1 MKTSKH
7 FSRHIFL
14 ILALLFSLAACA
26 AETPP
31 AALCEPDSR
40 GFIPLPTRP
49 LGLDPDLRQPA
60 PDGPMSGDDCLPA
73 TAAPPDGA
81 PLNVSAASPR
91 NESLA
96 MGDQQ
101 LAAAAVGDDMLAL
114 AWLEEGDLI
123 VSLARGGS
131 FLQARRVDRAT
142 SASLV
147 FSTVNRLHLA
157 YERDGLILYQATDQG
172 AHPAEPAFWLQ
183 AAVGQ
188 NPQIALDG
196 RNRAHILYESGG
208 DIWHAEHLYDL
219 YWHTVRLGP
228 GHTPRVVTFYDQ
240 PGRPNAAERGFALS
254 YLDGNTLHLRTYGL
268 TPLLLP
274 GWTMVAQLT
283 LPELPMGG
291 VALHSLRAGEH
302 HLLAAAWTSHAP
314 APPPP
319 PVPVPP
325 TYEAVN
331 PLAPYAVV
339 NPDRVHSPFNA
350 VRIFA
355 ENAVFD
361 GGLYQVVNVLPGT
374 AVTFSAYGLAFSSDG
389 ADPTTPVNPADM
401 RLQIGLDP
409 TGGTNPDGGTVLWSG
424 SANPL
429 TQYQPFTV
437 SGTAV
442 TDRITLFLRARPDGV
457 RVHNQAYWD
466 SATLSGGSLANGEME
481 LFSGGIPAGWT
492 PFYEDSGALPAA
504 PRDRYTVYAAW
515 SADGGATWSHPF
527 PASENRLPG
536 QGLTGAIQPNVYPF
550 LSVQGQSQRLHLF
563 YIYESGDPPPQTA
576 FIRYG
581 RPVTVSCDLTT
592 GTCDEPQGNGWLAET
607 PPASDLIL
615 AAYPLLTRRGLLA
628 WGGLQTDYE
637 RRDVYAVAAAV
648 RR

>member
-1 MKTSKH
+1 MKTSKQ
-7 FSRHIFL
+7 IPTQIYL

-31 AALCEPDSR
+31 TALCEPDSR

-49 LGLDPDLRQPA
+49 MGLDPDLRQPA

-73 TAAPPDGA
+73 TAVPPDGA

-91 NESLA
+91 NESLS

-183 AAVGQ
+183 AASGAKPA
-188 NPQIALDG
+188 NRPG
-196 RNRAHILYESGG
+196 RA
-208 DIWHAEHLYDL
+208 
-219 YWHTVRLGP
+219 
-228 GHTPRVVTFYDQ
+228 Q
-240 PGRPNAAERGFALS
+240 PGAHPLRIWRRHLARRASLRPLLAHRPAWPRPHAARRHLLRPAGPAERRRAG
-254 YLDGNTLHLRTYGL
+254 LR
-268 TPLLLP
+268 
-274 GWTMVAQLT
+274 
-283 LPELPMGG
+283 PELPGRQQPPP
-291 VALHSLRAGEH
+291 ADLRPDAAAAAGLDDGDAVDPAGTADGRRRPAQPAGRRA

-339 NPDRVHSPFNA
+339 NPDQVHSPFNA

-361 GGLYQVVNVLPGT
+361 GGLYQRVNVLPGT

-429 TQYQPFTV
+429 NSTSPSPSAARPSPTV
-437 SGTAV
+437 SPSFSAPGRTAFAPTTRRIGTA
-442 TDRITLFLRARPDGV
+442 RP
-457 RVHNQAYWD
+457 
-466 SATLSGGSLANGEME
+466 
-481 LFSGGIPAGWT
+481 
-492 PFYEDSGALPAA
+492 
-504 PRDRYTVYAAW
+504 
-515 SADGGATWSHPF
+515 
-527 PASENRLPG
+527 
-536 QGLTGAIQPNVYPF
+536 
-550 LSVQGQSQRLHLF
+550 
-563 YIYESGDPPPQTA
+563 
-576 FIRYG
+576 
-581 RPVTVSCDLTT
+581 
-592 GTCDEPQGNGWLAET
+592 
-607 PPASDLIL
+607 
-615 AAYPLLTRRGLLA
+615 
-628 WGGLQTDYE
+628 
-637 RRDVYAVAAAV
+637 
-648 RR
+648 